1 MSDEENLQ
9 KLLLMGFT
17 DEDNIRAVLKS
28 CSSDVNEAISVLS
41 SEGVYTRN
49 SCAFTPDKSMIRSK
63 ETLEDEYSGSA
74 TVSLDESSDPLD
86 KLVLGHNISIGFS
99 SLEFNR
105 LQSRVLTEQWDI
117 PCLRSQSLGV
127 CLTGA
132 IYEMKVNGLKTFDLY
147 PEVQR
152 FLTICLKEC
161 VTKVV

>member
-1 MSDEENLQ
+1 
-9 KLLLMGFT
+9 
-17 DEDNIRAVLKS
+17 
-28 CSSDVNEAISVLS
+28 
-41 SEGVYTRN
+41 
-49 SCAFTPDKSMIRSK
+49 MIRSK
-63 ETLEDEYSGSA
+63 ETLEDECSGSA

-127 CLTGA
+127 CLMGA
-132 IYEMKVNGLKTFDLY
+132 VYEIKVNGLKTFDLY